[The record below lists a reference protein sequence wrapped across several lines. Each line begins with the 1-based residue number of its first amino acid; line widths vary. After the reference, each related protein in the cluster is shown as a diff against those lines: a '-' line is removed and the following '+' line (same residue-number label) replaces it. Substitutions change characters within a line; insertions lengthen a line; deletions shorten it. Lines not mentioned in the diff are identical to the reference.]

1 MEKVTEENPHRLS
14 RREFLRAA
22 GIAAAA
28 VGVSQLASSKSQGLE
43 NTQGGEPVP
52 PRRWMPMLGGGCQW
66 LKNINKDF
74 QEESFS
80 FARSLFAGT
89 SCIKFQITSA

>member
-1 MEKVTEENPHRLS
+1 MEKETGEEGSKGFS
-14 RREFLRAA
+14 RREILQAA
-22 GIAAAA
+22 LAA
-28 VGVSQLASSKSQGLE
+28 VAVAAVSKIASKSQGLE

>member
-28 VGVSQLASSKSQGLE
+28 VGVSKLASSKSQGLE

-52 PRRWMPMLGGGCQW
+52 PPRWMPVDAIQNEVLFFLNF
-66 LKNINKDF
+66 LKTRQK
-74 QEESFS
+74 
-80 FARSLFAGT
+80 
-89 SCIKFQITSA
+89 

>member
-1 MEKVTEENPHRLS
+1 MEKETGEEGSKGFS
-14 RREFLRAA
+14 RREFLKAA

-52 PRRWMPMLGGGCQW
+52 PRRWMPS
-66 LKNINKDF
+66 I
-74 QEESFS
+74 ETVE
-80 FARSLFAGT
+80 
-89 SCIKFQITSA
+89 